1 MLADVRDAD
10 PDLLLA
16 TGYTDDDLNDL
27 ADAIAGTDS
36 SDRAEALPDP
46 GDADEDVRP
55 EVWGASSSP
64 ATTKRNRPASWNAW
78 LTRDGRSGPLGNSAG
93 FSNTDSCPRCGI
105 VFQEGL
111 DGLETDPKN
120 QLEID

>member
-1 MLADVRDAD
+1 MLAEVLADVRDAD

-55 EVWGASSSP
+55 KVWGI
-64 ATTKRNRPASWNAW
+64 
-78 LTRDGRSGPLGNSAG
+78 
-93 FSNTDSCPRCGI
+93 I
-105 VFQEGL
+105 VTCDNE
-111 DGLETDPKN
+111 E
-120 QLEID
+120 E